1 MRSRNLVKGFLGRKD
16 KLLLAFSALSFF
28 FFWMSCVGEFV
39 DFQKR
44 LLEDFY
50 FAVFRIFFF
59 TDSAAA
65 TFFIAEISKSR

>member
-16 KLLLAFSALSFF
+16 KLLLAFSAPFVFF
-28 FFWMSCVGEFV
+28 FFWISCVGEFV

-50 FAVFRIFFF
+50 FSVFRNF
-59 TDSAAA
+59 
-65 TFFIAEISKSR
+65 FFIAEISKSR